1 MAWVYILRGARRH
14 YIGATDNLDRRIAE
28 HKRGSNHTT
37 LRFGDH
43 IEVVAAKEL
52 PSMTEARKLEQT
64 LKRKKSAHVAIS
76 ILQSTDSIVGQV
88 PCSTLFLMFESMFMT
103 IIAK

>member
-14 YIGATDNLDRRIAE
+14 YIGATENLDRRIAE

-43 IEVVAAKEL
+43 AELVAAKEL

-64 LKRKKSAHVAIS
+64 LKRKKSPHVAIS
-76 ILQSTDSIVGQV
+76 ILQFTD
-88 PCSTLFLMFESMFMT
+88 
-103 IIAK
+103 

>member
-37 LRFGDH
+37 LRLGDH
-43 IEVVAAKEL
+43 IELVAAKEL

-64 LKRKKSAHVAIS
+64 LKRKKNPRLAVS
-76 ILQSTDSIVGQV
+76 ILQSAS
-88 PCSTLFLMFESMFMT
+88 
-103 IIAK
+103 

>member
-52 PSMTEARKLEQT
+52 PSMTEARQLEQT
-64 LKRKKSAHVAIS
+64 LKRKKSPHVAIS
-76 ILQSTDSIVGQV
+76 ILQSTD
-88 PCSTLFLMFESMFMT
+88 
-103 IIAK
+103 

>member
-1 MAWVYILRGARRH
+1 MAWVYILRGTRRH

-43 IEVVAAKEL
+43 IELVAAKQL
-52 PSMTEARKLEQT
+52 PSMTEARKLEQI
-64 LKRKKSAHVAIS
+64 LKRKKNPQVAIS
-76 ILQSTDSIVGQV
+76 ILQSTD
-88 PCSTLFLMFESMFMT
+88 
-103 IIAK
+103 

>member
-14 YIGATDNLDRRIAE
+14 YIGAADNLDRRIAE

-43 IEVVAAKEL
+43 LELVAAKEP

-64 LKRKKSAHVAIS
+64 LKRKKSPHVVIS
-76 ILQSTDSIVGQV
+76 ILQSTD
-88 PCSTLFLMFESMFMT
+88 
-103 IIAK
+103 